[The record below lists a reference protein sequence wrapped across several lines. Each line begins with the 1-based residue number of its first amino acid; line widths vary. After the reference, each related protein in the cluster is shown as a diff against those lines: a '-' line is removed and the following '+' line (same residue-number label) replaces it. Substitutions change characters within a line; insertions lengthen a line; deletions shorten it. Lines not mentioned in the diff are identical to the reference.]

1 MVSFLNRLLTRMIEY
16 DFESGEVTLRTDD
29 EIFELGDDDPLLIE
43 GVFQH
48 KDLPFGSLGPVSKAV
63 TNAQSDKKIK
73 SNKTSSALGTLFG
86 EGRNPKSLLTKN
98 VDSAVGGTYSTV
110 DQGTKHDIEAMATKW
125 GNGAEV
131 RGISSIPQNSNGD
144 EPLQHIVPETSTLP
158 SIIKGSSDHL
168 PPKRLPTDRLVK
180 IVYDFIPD
188 KESENQL
195 KARRGQQFWEMTRA
209 APSLPPDPEGWIY
222 CVYSKDGSRQ
232 GWIPLTQIVFLGK
245 SSKSVESCNDNVMS
259 KSQPYMLQ
267 GYRRGISVGNKY
279 KGLVFLYS
287 MDNDTFMNHGSIP
300 FPIGALKKHDLHDVG
315 SVDAKFSSSFLT
327 HEQSTFLLEAEE
339 NWKSRIRPKSAGGA
353 FITNN
358 CPTLTNRPAT
368 ANDRRKISSRNVNMS
383 KDATA
388 ANVSS
393 SVSLP
398 HVNIMPEG
406 RDQSLSSSSAE
417 RVGDLSNFRDECSL
431 SSHASI
437 LQSTEYGIKDKG
449 DGGLDTKVAATTPK
463 KLAQIYG
470 RNAYLL
476 PSLK

>member
-48 KDLPFGSLGPVSKAV
+48 KDFAFGSLGPVSKAV
-63 TNAQSDKKIK
+63 TKVRPDMKIK

-86 EGRNPKSLLTKN
+86 EGGNPKSLVPKN
-98 VDSAVGGTYSTV
+98 MDTAGGGTSSTV
-110 DQGTKHDIEAMATKW
+110 VQGTKQDIEAMATKW
-125 GNGAEV
+125 GNDAEF
-131 RGISSIPQNSNGD
+131 RSLNCTPRNASGN
-144 EPLQHIVPETSTLP
+144 EPPRLIVPETSTHP
-158 SIIKGSSDHL
+158 STLKGPSVHF
-168 PPKRLPTDRLVK
+168 PAKRLPTDRLVK
-180 IVYDFIPD
+180 IVYDFTPD

-222 CVYSKDGSRQ
+222 CVYSKDSSRQ

-245 SSKSVESCNDNVMS
+245 SSKPVESYNDSVMS
-259 KSQPYMLQ
+259 KSLPYMLQ
-267 GYRRGISVGNKY
+267 GYRRGISVGSKY

-287 MDNDTFMNHGSIP
+287 MDNDTLMNHGSIP

-315 SVDAKFSSSFLT
+315 SIDAKFSSSSLT
-327 HEQSTFLLEAEE
+327 REQSTFLLEAED

-353 FITNN
+353 FVTNN
-358 CPTLTNRPAT
+358 SRTLTNRPAT
-368 ANDRRKISSRNVNMS
+368 ANNRRQISSRNVNAP

-398 HVNIMPEG
+398 QVNTMLESQG
-406 RDQSLSSSSAE
+406 QSLSSSSAE
-417 RVGDLSNFRDECSL
+417 RVGNLGSFRDERSL
-431 SSHASI
+431 SSQASI
-437 LQSTEYGIKDKG
+437 LLSTEYGIRDKG
-449 DGGLDTKVAATTPK
+449 DGGLDTKVAASIPK
-463 KLAQIYG
+463 KLAQVYG